1 MGFQIIKVQVSYKEQ
16 THDVKYLCE
25 IQDTRKKEKSQKVP
39 PKNNRLLQKNGERE
53 WHLTQHHPEIND
65 KGARSEH
72 THTGSSKFCQQL
84 FPSQNLPSSQII
96 NHLLKPNKDSFRLSG
111 PQKKILS
118 LALCKKSFVGV
129 LHQNTDI
136 NHERQKGK

>member
-1 MGFQIIKVQVSYKEQ
+1 MKVQVSYKEQ

-39 PKNNRLLQKNGERE
+39 PKNNRLLQKNGEWE
-53 WHLTQHHPEIND
+53 WHLTQQHPEMND

-111 PQKKILS
+111 PRKKCS
-118 LALCKKSFVGV
+118 V
-129 LHQNTDI
+129 LLFTRSHLWVYSTKTDI